1 MTGVVDQTLVVSAP
15 GQPIPTIS
23 LGHMGQRNGD
33 RRSKRTS
40 YLIKKQKQNVILD
53 DGDGDIPFSAMKEQY
68 KYAAFVTKINPN
80 ADIER
85 IRSHV
90 TRLLTAHDTSVRD
103 ISIKPKT
110 LPGSS
115 WLSFGLFCKSDK
127 DDIDL
132 RMTGLWPK
140 GTKVDKWKS
149 KGADSRT
156 GHSGAQY
163 NRGSQYNRQSPHTQ
177 GSHNYNTNDGNAAD
191 GFNFTRP
198 DQLLL
203 HSQHV

>member
-1 MTGVVDQTLVVSAP
+1 
-15 GQPIPTIS
+15 
-23 LGHMGQRNGD
+23 
-33 RRSKRTS
+33 
-40 YLIKKQKQNVILD
+40 
-53 DGDGDIPFSAMKEQY
+53 
-68 KYAAFVTKINPN
+68 
-80 ADIER
+80 
-85 IRSHV
+85 
-90 TRLLTAHDTSVRD
+90 
-103 ISIKPKT
+103 
-110 LPGSS
+110 
-115 WLSFGLFCKSDK
+115 
-127 DDIDL
+127 
-132 RMTGLWPK
+132 MTGLWPK
-140 GTKVDKWKS
+140 GTKVNKWKS